1 MMNIKTQISSTPI
14 LVFLILLL
22 FSPPIL
28 GQSDKAGCEDHPL
41 ITRFPKSQIKWCE
54 TQNFSS
60 YHVAVGKVS
69 GYRTIDKWIDLE
81 GKVTRLYYEYE
92 GTATMSEVYQN
103 YRNAIQRA
111 GFTSLAQGFKPQRN
125 VSKEVG
131 GSGWIATAYIKNP
144 VPTNSGVMLFHG
156 TSSAGGKGYIAAKL
170 ERASGNVYVVVAVY
184 QHRSSEVIVL
194 VDIIEEDALED
205 GKIDVDPDY
214 IAKQIEQF
222 GTVSLYGIY
231 FDFDK
236 ATILK
241 ESTSALQAVADYLK
255 ANPTVNLYI
264 IGHTDMK
271 GSLPYNLG
279 LSEKRAQ
286 AVVTAL
292 VSQFQ
297 IKANRLTGQG
307 VGPLAPK
314 STNRTE
320 EGRKLN
326 RRVELVEKR

>member
-1 MMNIKTQISSTPI
+1 MKIKYISYAIGFS
-14 LVFLILLL
+14 LL
-22 FSPPIL
+22 FVLQLISIPGIS
-28 GQSDKAGCEDHPL
+28 QADKGGCQDHPL
-41 ITRFPKSQIKWCE
+41 ITRFPQSQIKWCE

-60 YHVAVGKVS
+60 YHVAIGKVS
-69 GYRTIDKWIDLE
+69 GYRKIDKWIDLE

-92 GTATMSEVYQN
+92 GSATMSEVYQN
-103 YRNAIQRA
+103 YRNAVQRA

-170 ERASGNVYVVVAVY
+170 ERASGNVYVVIAVY
-184 QHRSSEVIVL
+184 QHTSSEVVVL

-214 IAKQIEQF
+214 IAKQIKQF

-236 ATILK
+236 ATIQQ
-241 ESTSALQAVADYLK
+241 ESSPALQAVADYLK
-255 ANPTVNLYI
+255 NNPTINLYI

-286 AVVTAL
+286 AVVEAL
-292 VSQFQ
+292 TTQYQ
-297 IKANRLTGQG
+297 IKGDRLEGKG
-307 VGPLAPK
+307 VGPLSPK

-320 EGRKLN
+320 EGRRLN

>member
-1 MMNIKTQISSTPI
+1 MNIKQISY
-14 LVFLILLL
+14 LVSLTFLLL
-22 FSPPIL
+22 LQLIAIPGI
-28 GQSDKAGCEDHPL
+28 GQTDKTGCKDHPL
-41 ITRFPKSQIKWCE
+41 ITRFPQSQIKWCE
-54 TQNFSS
+54 TQNFSA

-69 GYRTIDKWIDLE
+69 GYRKIDKWIDLE
-81 GKVTRLYYEYE
+81 GKVTRLYYEYQ
-92 GTATMSEVYQN
+92 GAATMSEVYQN

-170 ERASGNVYVVVAVY
+170 ERAAGTVYVVVAVY
-184 QHRSSEVIVL
+184 QHTSTEVVAL

-205 GKIDVDPDY
+205 GKIEVDPDY
-214 IAKQIEQF
+214 IARQIEQF

-236 ATILK
+236 ASIQR
-241 ESTSALQAVADYLK
+241 ESEPALLAVAKYLQG
-255 ANPTVNLYI
+255 NPSINLYI

-271 GSLPYNLG
+271 GNLPYNLA

-286 AVVTAL
+286 AVVDAL
-292 VSQFQ
+292 VNQHQ
-297 IKANRLTGQG
+297 IKRDRLQGKG

>member
-1 MMNIKTQISSTPI
+1 MNIKQISYSISFT
-14 LVFLILLL
+14 FLLL
-22 FSPPIL
+22 MQLIALPGFSQ
-28 GQSDKAGCEDHPL
+28 GDRTGCQDHPL
-41 ITRFPKSQIKWCE
+41 ITRFPQSQIKWCE

-92 GTATMSEVYQN
+92 GAATMSEVYQN

-111 GFTSLAQGFKPQRN
+111 GFTALVQGFKPQRN

-170 ERASGNVYVVVAVY
+170 ERASGTVYVVVAVY
-184 QHRSSEVIVL
+184 QHTSKEVVAL

-214 IAKQIEQF
+214 IARQIEQF

-236 ATILK
+236 ASIQQ
-241 ESTSALQAVADYLK
+241 ESAPALLAVANYLK
-255 ANPTVNLYI
+255 NNPAINLYI

-271 GSLPYNLG
+271 GNLPYNLA

-286 AVVTAL
+286 AVVEAL
-292 VSQFQ
+292 VNQHQ
-297 IKANRLTGQG
+297 IKRDRLQGKG

-320 EGRKLN
+320 EGRRLN

>member
-1 MMNIKTQISSTPI
+1 MNIKQINYLISLT
-14 LVFLILLL
+14 FILLL
-22 FSPPIL
+22 QFIAMPGI
-28 GQSDKAGCEDHPL
+28 GQTDKAGCQDHPL
-41 ITRFPKSQIKWCE
+41 ITRFPQSQIKWCE

-69 GYRTIDKWIDLE
+69 GYRKIDKWIDLE
-81 GKVTRLYYEYE
+81 GKLTRLYYEYE
-92 GTATMSEVYQN
+92 GAATMSEVYQN

-131 GSGWIATAYIKNP
+131 GSGWIATAYTKNP

-170 ERASGNVYVVVAVY
+170 ERPSGTIYVVVAVY
-184 QHRSSEVIVL
+184 QHTSTEVVAM

-214 IAKQIEQF
+214 IARQIEQF

-236 ATILK
+236 AIIQQESKPALQVVAQYLK
-241 ESTSALQAVADYLK
+241 E
-255 ANPTVNLYI
+255 NPDINLYI

-271 GSLPYNLG
+271 GNLPYNLA

-286 AVVTAL
+286 AVVDAL
-292 VSQFQ
+292 VNQHQ
-297 IKANRLTGQG
+297 IKRDRLQGKG

-320 EGRKLN
+320 EGRRLN

>member
-1 MMNIKTQISSTPI
+1 MNTNKNYLVSTS
-14 LVFLILLL
+14 LLL
-22 FSPPIL
+22 LLLLAFPGLS
-28 GQSDKAGCEDHPL
+28 QADKSGCQDHSL
-41 ITRFPKSQIKWCE
+41 ITRFPESQIKWCE
-54 TQNFSS
+54 TQHFSS
-60 YHVAVGKVS
+60 YHVAIGKVS

-92 GTATMSEVYQN
+92 GSATMSEVYQN

-111 GFTSLAQGFKPQRN
+111 GFTTLAQGFNPQRN

-131 GSGWIATAYIKNP
+131 GNGWIATAYIKNP

-170 ERASGNVYVVVAVY
+170 ERASGTVYVVVAVY
-184 QHRSSEVIVL
+184 QHTSTEVVML

-205 GKIDVDPDY
+205 GKIEVDPDY
-214 IAKQIEQF
+214 IAQQIEQF
-222 GTVSLYGIY
+222 GTVSLYGIH

-236 ATILK
+236 ANIQKESGPALRAVAAYLK
-241 ESTSALQAVADYLK
+241 E
-255 ANPTVNLYI
+255 NPSINLYI

-271 GSLPYNLG
+271 GSLPYNLA

-286 AVVTAL
+286 AVVDAL
-292 VSQFQ
+292 VNQHQ
-297 IKANRLTGQG
+297 IRRDRLAGKG

-320 EGRKLN
+320 EGCRLN
-326 RRVELVEKR
+326 RRVELVEKQ

>member
-1 MMNIKTQISSTPI
+1 MNINQISYFTSIT
-14 LVFLILLL
+14 FLLL
-22 FSPPIL
+22 LQLLAIPGIS
-28 GQSDKAGCEDHPL
+28 QEDKTGCKDHPL
-41 ITRFPKSQIKWCE
+41 ITRFPQSQIKWCE
-54 TQNFSS
+54 TQNFST
-60 YHVAVGKVS
+60 YHVAIGKVS
-69 GYRTIDKWIDLE
+69 GYRKIDKWIDLE

-92 GTATMSEVYQN
+92 GAATMSEVYQN

-131 GSGWIATAYIKNP
+131 GSAWIATAYTKNP

-170 ERASGNVYVVVAVY
+170 ERASGTVYVVVAVY
-184 QHRSSEVIVL
+184 QHTSTEVVAL

-205 GKIDVDPDY
+205 GKIAVDPDY
-214 IAKQIEQF
+214 LAQQIEQF
-222 GTVSLYGIY
+222 GTVSLYGIH

-236 ATILK
+236 ASIQP
-241 ESTSALQAVADYLK
+241 ESELALLAVAQYLQN
-255 ANPTVNLYI
+255 NPSINLYI

-271 GSLPYNLG
+271 GNLPYNLA

-286 AVVTAL
+286 AVVEAL
-292 VSQFQ
+292 VSQHQ
-297 IKANRLTGQG
+297 IKRDRLQGKG

-320 EGRKLN
+320 EGRRLN

>member
-1 MMNIKTQISSTPI
+1 MNTNKSYSASTP
-14 LVFLILLL
+14 FLFLLL
-22 FSPPIL
+22 FLSISGL
-28 GQSDKAGCEDHPL
+28 SQSDKADCQDHPL
-41 ITRFPKSQIKWCE
+41 ITRFPQSQIKWCE

-69 GYRTIDKWIDLE
+69 GYRKIDKWIDLE

-92 GTATMSEVYQN
+92 GSATMSEVYQN

-111 GFTSLAQGFKPQRN
+111 GFSALAQGFKPQRN

-170 ERASGNVYVVVAVY
+170 ERASGTVYVVVAVY
-184 QHRSSEVIVL
+184 QHTSTEVIAL

-214 IAKQIEQF
+214 IARQIEQF

-236 ATILK
+236 ATIQQ
-241 ESTSALQAVADYLK
+241 ESGPALQAVAEYLK
-255 ANPTVNLYI
+255 NNPSVNLYI

-271 GSLPYNLG
+271 GNLPYNLA

-286 AVVTAL
+286 AVVDAL
-292 VSQFQ
+292 VGQHQ
-297 IKANRLTGQG
+297 IKRDRMESKG

-320 EGRKLN
+320 EGRRLN

>member
-1 MMNIKTQISSTPI
+1 MDFKSISYSLSLT
-14 LVFLILLL
+14 FLFLLQFL
-22 FSPPIL
+22 GHSAL
-28 GQSDKAGCEDHPL
+28 GQIDKTGCKDHPL
-41 ITRFPKSQIKWCE
+41 ITRFPQSQIKWCE

-69 GYRTIDKWIDLE
+69 GYRKIDKWIDLE

-92 GTATMSEVYQN
+92 GSATMSEVYQN

-111 GFTSLAQGFKPQRN
+111 GFSSLAQGFKPQRN

-131 GSGWIATAYIKNP
+131 GSSWIATAYIKNP

-184 QHRSSEVIVL
+184 QHTSTEVVVL
-194 VDIIEEDALED
+194 VDIIEEEALED

-236 ATILK
+236 ATIQQ
-241 ESTSALQAVADYLK
+241 ESGPALQAVAEYLK
-255 ANPTVNLYI
+255 AEPSIKLYI

-286 AVVTAL
+286 AVVEAL
-292 VSQFQ
+292 VTQHQ
-297 IKANRLTGQG
+297 IKRDRIEGKG
-307 VGPLAPK
+307 VGPLSPK

-320 EGRKLN
+320 EGRRLN

>member
-1 MMNIKTQISSTPI
+1 MNARNKNYFFRLTI
-14 LVFLILLL
+14 LFLIQLLTL
-22 FSPPIL
+22 PAFS
-28 GQSDKAGCEDHPL
+28 QSDKAGCEDHPL
-41 ITRFPKSQIKWCE
+41 ITRFPQSHIKWCD
-54 TQNFSS
+54 TQKFSS

-92 GTATMSEVYQN
+92 GASTMSEVYQN

-111 GFTSLAQGFKPQRN
+111 GFTTLAQGFKPQRN

-131 GSGWIATAYIKNP
+131 GSGYVATAYIKNP
-144 VPTNSGVMLFHG
+144 VPPNSGVMLFHG

-184 QHRSSEVIVL
+184 QHTAKEVVML

-222 GTVSLYGIY
+222 GSVSLYGIY

-236 ATILK
+236 ATIQK
-241 ESTSALQAVADYLK
+241 ESAPALQAVADYLK
-255 ANPTVNLYI
+255 ANPAIELYI

-286 AVVTAL
+286 AVVNAL
-292 VSQFQ
+292 VSQYQ
-297 IKANRLTGQG
+297 IKADRLVGQG

-320 EGRKLN
+320 AGRKLN
-326 RRVELVEKR
+326 RRVELVEKQ

>member
-1 MMNIKTQISSTPI
+1 MNTISPNY
-14 LVFLILLL
+14 LLRLLILLL
-22 FSPPIL
+22 ISSISAPAFS
-28 GQSDKAGCEDHPL
+28 QADQADCKDHPL
-41 ITRFPKSQIKWCE
+41 ITRFPQSYLKWCE

-60 YHVAVGKVS
+60 YHVAIGKVS
-69 GYRTIDKWIDLE
+69 GYRTIDKWVDLE

-92 GTATMSEVYQN
+92 GAATMSEVYQN

-111 GFTSLAQGFKPQRN
+111 GFTALAQGFKPQRN

-170 ERASGNVYVVVAVY
+170 ERPSGTVYVVVAVY
-184 QHRSSEVIVL
+184 QHTSSEVVAL
-194 VDIIEEDALED
+194 VDIIEEDQLED
-205 GKIDVDPDY
+205 GKIDVDADY
-214 IAKQIEQF
+214 LAQQIEQF

-231 FDFDK
+231 FDFDQ
-236 ATILK
+236 ATIQAN
-241 ESTSALQAVADYLK
+241 SAPALQVIADYLK
-255 ANPTVNLYI
+255 AHPAIQLYI
-264 IGHTDMK
+264 IGHTDMT
-271 GSLPYNLG
+271 GSLAYNLG

-286 AVVTAL
+286 AVVNAL
-292 VSQFQ
+292 VSQYQ
-297 IKANRLTGQG
+297 IKADRLTGQG

-320 EGRKLN
+320 EGRRLN